1 MVRVDIT
8 GVKDSA
14 GLVFL
19 VVEARALSGMLGSS
33 VVRTSAAVAEDL
45 LDISGASESMQQ
57 LVLAGGWNMKSR
69 QIMYLG
75 LRSQVFHYER
85 KS

>member
-8 GVKDSA
+8 GVKDLA

-33 VVRTSAAVAEDL
+33 VVRTSAAVL
-45 LDISGASESMQQ
+45 TYLG
-57 LVLAGGWNMKSR
+57 LVNQCSSWRWQSK
-69 QIMYLG
+69 QTMYLG
-75 LRSQVFHYER
+75 LWESGF
-85 KS
+85 SL